1 MTVKFPAHVQNVT
14 VLDLITYMNVVSVT
28 DGSMSLGH
36 GELNVVSVTDG
47 SMSLGHGEL
56 NVVSVTDGSMSL
68 GHGELN
74 VVSVTD
80 GSMSLGH
87 GASSG
92 CGCRWPLSMEGSC
105 E

>member
-1 MTVKFPAHVQNVT
+1 
-14 VLDLITYMNVVSVT
+14 
-28 DGSMSLGH
+28 
-36 GELNVVSVTDG
+36 
-47 SMSLGHGEL
+47 L